1 MYKLAGCKN
10 RPWFDAEMQ
19 SLVFRTLKSK
29 NNKIY
34 NIIIISNEA
43 AELRSDNSLCRAM
56 YWKIAQ
62 ICVTLLFFVY
72 IWVYLGSDVTPQ
84 LLLAVRDR
92 VIQCVSVGRGL

>member
-1 MYKLAGCKN
+1 MYKLAGCN
-10 RPWFDAEMQ
+10 NLPRCDAEMQ
-19 SLVFRTLKSK
+19 SLVFRTFTKQ

-34 NIIIISNEA
+34 NIIMIANEA

-84 LLLAVRDR
+84 LLLPERDR